1 MTTSNPLMALGGTRG
16 ARGSVSPSGDDRPTR
31 TLGRWAAG
39 LALGGLA
46 LTTTVAAARYMRRA
60 APAQTPTRDTVTV
73 AWTERASLFGH
84 PAALMQAATSIDLNV
99 ELKREAWEPERD
111 NGSLE
116 NAARVLFVRMGERL
130 SGSDIEAVRRFF
142 DRRRSSRCLVVL
154 MYNADLQE
162 ATTKAG
168 APCRLSGML
177 SAEHYVATVEA
188 AAHTRTSKV
197 PIECV
202 YAFFDEETLHGTPND
217 RAVDAIAAFILR
229 DAPLNPPMIVR
240 SATKTKRCTSSH
252 TAHSECLVLQK
263 DLPVYGRAHAHYGR
277 ADRYRRMRRDD
288 KRLSHLRRGDHY
300 ARMAAFGIDHSQHPV
315 STLMVG
321 YDPNPIE
328 DDEAPLA
335 DLSLSWTRATTAQA
349 LAVDALLIA
358 ELKGEIGTFA
368 YGDGTDVWAACR
380 DEQTGGVYIAK
391 CSPGRPEEL
400 QDPRPKVRRELGL
413 KAAPRDALANIRA
426 VEDWRA
432 SMLMV
437 NTPNGW
443 VYATGPQVFAY
454 HDLMLTTKDPGAN
467 ASYANV
473 AFRDWCR
480 ERYKSSVA
488 RDCRDIIIPDSYF
501 PPVGFLSSWFAARQ
515 NVQFWMRRDESR
527 PSVIETRDSTQGPWF
542 EVRPASLVS
551 DAPIQAVMPKH
562 VARMILGIV
571 EENPDEKWV
580 RTVVE
585 RFVGAIDLDAGFDA
599 GRCRA
604 VQNAAYSLY
613 PHSTFECSA
622 DAVRRHRREA
632 REAAEAEAAAQKRL
646 RSAKEAKLRT
656 PTAVERTIP
665 WAYSLLGIK
674 VGATGEEVQKA
685 YRNATRIYHPDKGGN
700 ELDFKLVREAF
711 DLIKMAV
718 FSGTL
723 FGRAPKI
730 TQTKSINN
738 STSEGPTPHKTQNR
752 KTEFR
757 AQKVKSV
764 RNVTAKKKKWT
775 FPSCV

>member
-1 MTTSNPLMALGGTRG
+1 MTTPNPLRALGGTRG
-16 ARGSVSPSGDDRPTR
+16 ARGRVAPSGDDRSTR
-31 TLGRWAAG
+31 TLGRWAAD

-46 LTTTVAAARYMRRA
+46 LTTTAAAARLTMRYMRRA

-84 PAALMQAATSIDLNV
+84 PTALMMQAATSIDLNV
-99 ELKREAWEPERD
+99 ELKREAWEPESD
-111 NGSLE
+111 KGSLE
-116 NAARVLFVRMGERL
+116 NAARVLFVRMGQRFG
-130 SGSDIEAVRRFF
+130 SSDIEAIRTFF

-154 MYNADLQE
+154 MYNAGLQD
-162 ATTKAG
+162 ATDAD
-168 APCRLSGML
+168 ASCQLSKML
-177 SAEHYVATVEA
+177 SAEHYVAAAEA
-188 AAHTRTSKV
+188 ASHTRTSKV

-202 YAFFDEETLHGTPND
+202 YAFFDEETLHGKPNK
-217 RAVDAIAAFILR
+217 RAVDAIAAFI
-229 DAPLNPPMIVR
+229 AR
-240 SATKTKRCTSSH
+240 SATKTKRCTAHSAH
-252 TAHSECLVLQK
+252 TSHSECLVLQK
-263 DLPVYGRAHAHYGR
+263 DLPAYGRAHAHYGR

-328 DDEAPLA
+328 EDEAPLA

-368 YGDGTDVWAACR
+368 CGDGTDVWAACR

-413 KAAPRDALANIRA
+413 KAAPRDALANIRV
-426 VEDWRA
+426 VEDWRE

-437 NTPNGW
+437 NTPSGW

-454 HDLMLTTKDPGAN
+454 HDLMLTTKDPGAT

-501 PPVGFLSSWFAARQ
+501 PPAGFLSSWLAARQ
-515 NVQFWMRRDESR
+515 NVQFWMRRGESR
-527 PSVIETRDSTQGPWF
+527 ASVIETRDSTQGPWF
-542 EVRPASLVS
+542 EVRPASLVR

-562 VARMILGIV
+562 MARMILGIV

-585 RFVGAIDLDAGFDA
+585 RFVGAIDIEAGFDA

-613 PHSTFECSA
+613 PHSTFECSV

-646 RSAKEAKLRT
+646 QSAKEAKLRT

-665 WAYSLLGIK
+665 WAHTLLGIK
-674 VGATGEEVQKA
+674 VGANGEEVQKA
-685 YRNATRIYHPDKGGN
+685 YRKAALRYHPDKGGN

-711 DLIKMAV
+711 DLIKTAV

-723 FGRAPKI
+723 FG
-730 TQTKSINN
+730 
-738 STSEGPTPHKTQNR
+738 
-752 KTEFR
+752 
-757 AQKVKSV
+757 V
-764 RNVTAKKKKWT
+764 RRRSRRSKR
-775 FPSCV
+775 